1 MELFVKQ
8 GPVDASSFKGLVIAD
23 WTNSFLLSHSS

>member
-8 GPVDASSFKGLVIAD
+8 GTVDASSFKGLEIAD
-23 WTNSFLLSHSS
+23 WTTSWRSHCS